1 MHSLCTKKRDGRRKG
16 VTVIWMKMK
25 GKDPNSNHLNNALGG
40 QEAGSLMNH
49 ELSQQFNS
57 AKHKQLQS
65 GGHICFQLYG

>member
-1 MHSLCTKKRDGRRKG
+1 
-16 VTVIWMKMK
+16 MKMK
-25 GKDPNSNHLNNALGG
+25 GKDPNSNHLNNALGE